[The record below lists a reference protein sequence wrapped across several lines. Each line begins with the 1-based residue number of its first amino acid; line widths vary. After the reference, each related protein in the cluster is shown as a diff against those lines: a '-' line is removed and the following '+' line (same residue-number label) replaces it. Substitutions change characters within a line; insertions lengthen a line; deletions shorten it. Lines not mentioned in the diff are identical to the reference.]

1 MWNSDSIVSDCRKK
15 EERMI
20 KMKKIIFV
28 MLLFFMAPLL
38 LLQSKAQAAEI
49 SLTAENFPDAVMLK
63 AVKKADKD
71 GNGILSQKEID
82 AVTELSVEDYNK
94 NINLKNISLF
104 TNLKKFAVS
113 GKSIVNIDEIYQLSK
128 CEELAVYDF
137 TSIDSVDF
145 SRLQSLKKLTAVFS
159 SIKKLVINNANLEE
173 ALIRLTNVQNT
184 EPLDLSGNTKL
195 EKLTLQDRA
204 YERVNLSG
212 NNYVK
217 TLELDAEFEKEMNIT
232 NVLNLKKISLP
243 GFGTKE
249 RTAQLKISN
258 CPKLD
263 YVEVNYIKSLTSL
276 ELKNLPLLGGV
287 SINAPKLKQ
296 LDLSPFTK
304 LVGIT
309 VKSNSM
315 TKLKL
320 PKKAPVDNMLIVGT
334 KVKTIDV
341 RNYKKMKHCD
351 IQMPKLKKINLTK
364 NKKIEDLQISDCNQL
379 KKLDLTKN
387 TNIKELRLNGN
398 GNLTTV
404 KLAKKNKIKLLCI
417 IEAKKLK
424 KINIESLTKVQDIS
438 ATGVKKIKKLN
449 LSKLQKLYDFEW
461 TNGSLK
467 KIIWGKKKGHFVR
480 IIVKRNKLSG
490 KINLKKF
497 GGLFYFHCNHNNY
510 KEIIG
515 GKYLVSLNCDYNKN
529 LRKVDMRICSELD
542 GFSAY
547 GVKKAKIYLCYP
559 DLHYG
564 PYLDTKNVTYSKKY

>member
-1 MWNSDSIVSDCRKK
+1 
-15 EERMI
+15 
-20 KMKKIIFV
+20 MKKIVFLMTLI
-28 MLLFFMAPLL
+28 FMAPLFF
-38 LLQSKAQAAEI
+38 LQSKAQAAEI

-104 TNLKKFAVS
+104 TNLKNFAVS
-113 GKSIVNIDEIYQLSK
+113 GKSIANIDEIYQLSK

-159 SIKKLVINNANLEE
+159 SIKKLVINNANLGE

-184 EPLDLSGNTKL
+184 EALDLSGNTKL

-217 TLELDAEFEKEMNIT
+217 TLELDAEFEKEMNIS

-263 YVEVNYIKSLTSL
+263 FVEVNYIKSLTSL

-320 PKKAPVDNMLIVGT
+320 PKKAPVDNILIAGT
-334 KVKTIDV
+334 KVKSIDL
-341 RNYKKMKHCD
+341 RNYEKLKYCGIK
-351 IQMPKLKKINLTK
+351 MPKLKTLNLKNNKNIRHLSVSDCHALKKVDLSK
-364 NKKIEDLQISDCNQL
+364 NKKIEKLYMTDN
-379 KKLDLTKN
+379 KKMQT
-387 TNIKELRLNGN
+387 IKLP
-398 GNLTTV
+398 
-404 KLAKKNKIKLLCI
+404 KKNKIKFYTLNLMPKLTKINLGCLT
-417 IEAKKLK
+417 KLK
-424 KINIESLTKVQDIS
+424 TLS
-438 ATGVKKIKKLN
+438 ASRITKIKKLD
-449 LSKLQKLYDFEW
+449 LSKLKKLDSFEW
-461 TNGSLK
+461 THGSLT
-467 KIIWGKKKGHFVR
+467 KIKWGKKSHYR
-480 IIVKRNKLSG
+480 EINIKRNKLSG
-490 KINLKKF
+490 KLNLKPF
-497 GGLFYFHCNHNNY
+497 TGLVFFYCNHNNY
-510 KEIIG
+510 TEIIG
-515 GKYLVSLNCDYNKN
+515 GYYLVNFTCDYNKK
-529 LRKVDMRICSELD
+529 LKKLDMRKSTELN

-547 GVKKAKIYLCYP
+547 GVKKAKIYLY
-559 DLHYG
+559 DSVMEFG
-564 PYLDTKNVTYSKKY
+564 PHLDTKNVKYVKKY

>member
-1 MWNSDSIVSDCRKK
+1 
-15 EERMI
+15 
-20 KMKKIIFV
+20 MKKIVFLMTLI
-28 MLLFFMAPLL
+28 FMAPLFF
-38 LLQSKAQAAEI
+38 LQSKAQAAEI

-104 TNLKKFAVS
+104 TNLKNFAVS
-113 GKSIVNIDEIYQLSK
+113 GKSIANIDEIYQLSK

-159 SIKKLVINNANLEE
+159 SIKKLVINNANLGE

-184 EPLDLSGNTKL
+184 EALDLSGNTKL

-217 TLELDAEFEKEMNIT
+217 TLELDAEFEKEMNIS

-263 YVEVNYIKSLTSL
+263 FVEVNYIKSLTSL

-320 PKKAPVDNMLIVGT
+320 PKKAPVDNILIAGT
-334 KVKTIDV
+334 KVKSIDL
-341 RNYKKMKHCD
+341 RNYEKLKYCGIK
-351 IQMPKLKKINLTK
+351 MPKLKTLNLKNNKNIRHLSVSDCHALKKVDLSK
-364 NKKIEDLQISDCNQL
+364 NKKIEKLYMTDN
-379 KKLDLTKN
+379 KKMQT
-387 TNIKELRLNGN
+387 IKLP
-398 GNLTTV
+398 
-404 KLAKKNKIKLLCI
+404 KKNKIKFYTLNLMPKLTKINLGCLT
-417 IEAKKLK
+417 KLK
-424 KINIESLTKVQDIS
+424 TLS
-438 ATGVKKIKKLN
+438 ASRITKIKKLD
-449 LSKLQKLYDFEW
+449 LSKLKKLDSFEW
-461 TNGSLK
+461 THGSLT
-467 KIIWGKKKGHFVR
+467 KIKWGKKSHYR
-480 IIVKRNKLSG
+480 EINIKRNKLSG
-490 KINLKKF
+490 KLNLKPF
-497 GGLFYFHCNHNNY
+497 TGLVFFYCNHNNY
-510 KEIIG
+510 TEIIG
-515 GKYLVSLNCDYNKN
+515 GYYLVNFTCDYNKK
-529 LRKVDMRICSELD
+529 LKKLDMRKSTELN
-542 GFSAY
+542 GFSA
-547 GVKKAKIYLCYP
+547 
-559 DLHYG
+559 
-564 PYLDTKNVTYSKKY
+564 

>member
-1 MWNSDSIVSDCRKK
+1 
-15 EERMI
+15 
-20 KMKKIIFV
+20 MKKIIFV
-28 MLLFFMAPLL
+28 MLLFFMAPMP

-49 SLTAENFPDAVMLK
+49 SLTAENFPDAVVLK
-63 AVKKADKD
+63 VAKKADKD

-82 AVTELSVEDYNK
+82 AVTDLEVINNNK
-94 NINLKNISLF
+94 NVNIKNISVF
-104 TNLKKFAVS
+104 SNLKKFTVS
-113 GKSIVNIDEIYQLSK
+113 GKKVENLNEIYRLSK
-128 CEELAVYDF
+128 CEELIVLDF
-137 TSIDSVDF
+137 TTVASADF
-145 SRLQSLKKLTAVFS
+145 SQLQLLKKLTICFD
-159 SIKKLVINNANLEE
+159 SIGKLTINNTNLKE
-173 ALIRLTNVQNT
+173 ATIDIINVQNT
-184 EPLDLSGNTKL
+184 EPIDLSGNTNL
-195 EKLTLQDRA
+195 ENLKLQDRA

-217 TLELDAEFEKEMNIT
+217 TLTLDEEFVTNMNIQNMT
-232 NVLNLKKISLP
+232 NLEKIYLPKFSSGANGKLKKM
-243 GFGTKE
+243 TV
-249 RTAQLKISN
+249 SN
-258 CPKLD
+258 CPKL
-263 YVEVNYIKSLTSL
+263 VYIKIYYIDSLVY
-276 ELKNLPLLGGV
+276 LKLNNLPSLSGIFV
-287 SINAPKLKQ
+287 ASEKLQK
-296 LDLSPFTK
+296 LDLSPFSK
-304 LVGIT
+304 LEAIT
-309 VKSNSM
+309 VEGNKM

-320 PKKAPVDNMLIVGT
+320 PKNAPINNLDVIGT
-334 KVKTIDV
+334 KVKSIDV

-398 GNLTTV
+398 GNLITV
-404 KLAKKNKIKLLCI
+404 KLVKKNKIKLLCI